1 VSRTRIAAILLL
13 IFLGAT
19 NASANTLVSTNP
31 ISGSTLSVSPTNVT
45 VTGQVTLLADAPD
58 ASSIT
63 VTDPNGVRVDD
74 GTIYISDMSA
84 TVGVRPLVESGSY
97 TVAYSLAAEG
107 DAPLEGSFTFKYLA
121 PSVISTANPNPEPT
135 QSQTPASSSWG
146 TNVFVIVMLIVSVLV
161 TIGLSLYARKLFT
174 NR

>member
-1 VSRTRIAAILLL
+1 VGRTRFAAILLL
-13 IFLGAT
+13 VFFGIT
-19 NASANTLVSTNP
+19 TASANTLVSTNP

-58 ASSIT
+58 ANSIT

-84 TVGVRPLVESGSY
+84 SVGIRPLVDSGIY
-97 TVAYSLAAEG
+97 TVNYSLLSEG
-107 DAPLEGSFTFKYLA
+107 DAPLEGSFTFKYQA
-121 PSVISTANPNPEPT
+121 PSVISTAIPNPEPT

-146 TNVFVIVMLIVSVLV
+146 TNIFIIILLIAAVLV
-161 TIGLSLYARKLFT
+161 TVGLSLYARKLFAD
-174 NR
+174 R

>member
-1 VSRTRIAAILLL
+1 V
-13 IFLGAT
+13 T
-19 NASANTLVSTNP
+19 NVSANTLVSTNP

-97 TVAYSLAAEG
+97 TVTYSLAAEG